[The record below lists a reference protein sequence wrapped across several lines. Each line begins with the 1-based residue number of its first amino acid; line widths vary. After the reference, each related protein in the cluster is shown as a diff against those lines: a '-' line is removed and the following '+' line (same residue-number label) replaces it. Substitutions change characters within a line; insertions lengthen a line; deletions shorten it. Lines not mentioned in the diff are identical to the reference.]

1 MCEGVEGV
9 FREAAV
15 EEGEGK
21 ELLREVPGV
30 ALEHSEG
37 DLGQLLVELAELEEA
52 PVVSKPQAMI
62 FSAIPH
68 VSSIVLTVSAST
80 FSANRWVKGYI

>member
-1 MCEGVEGV
+1 MSEGVEGV

-37 DLGQLLVELAELEEA
+37 DLGQLLVEGGV
-52 PVVSKPQAMI
+52 PVVGEEGKEAVGDAEGLGGVEVGAAVDRGVEERAAVC
-62 FSAIPH
+62 SA
-68 VSSIVLTVSAST
+68 
-80 FSANRWVKGYI
+80 

>member
-52 PVVSKPQAMI
+52 PVEVEVI
-62 FSAIPH
+62 GGG
-68 VSSIVLTVSAST
+68 
-80 FSANRWVKGYI
+80 REEGG